1 MQIGNK
7 TSSDNYRKLSFRIY
21 FGISYC

>member
-7 TSSDNYRKLSFRIY
+7 ASSDNYRKLSFRIY
-21 FGISYC
+21 FRISYC